1 MDQSK
6 LHIVAIVG
14 IVEKNGKVLLLKRAP
29 HEIAFPNQYTLPGGK
44 LERGSNVTETL
55 KREMEEEAGIKI
67 GDPIIYIC
75 DRTFVRPDDIHVVS
89 FTYRCPYLSGEV
101 KISKDFTDY
110 IWAAKEDLGKLDV
123 IDGVKQN
130 LLHYFFK

>member
-1 MDQSK
+1 MNQSK

-14 IVEKNGKVLLLKRAP
+14 IVEKDGKVLLLKRAP

-44 LERGSNVTETL
+44 FERGSTLKETL
-55 KREMEEEAGIKI
+55 VREFEEEANIKVNE
-67 GDPIIYIC
+67 PITYISE
-75 DRTFVRPDDIHVVS
+75 RTFVRPDKISVVALM
-89 FTYRCPYLSGEV
+89 FRCKYVSGEV

-110 IWAAKEDLGKLDV
+110 IWAGKEDLDKLDV
-123 IDGVKQN
+123 IPEIKRD